1 MCPQERQT
9 CSFHIVKSRT
19 EKERRDTNMMQDNVV
34 CCPQFSLTQGK
45 RGEVKEQEVPLA
57 QVPEQL

>member
-1 MCPQERQT
+1 
-9 CSFHIVKSRT
+9 
-19 EKERRDTNMMQDNVV
+19 MMQDNVV